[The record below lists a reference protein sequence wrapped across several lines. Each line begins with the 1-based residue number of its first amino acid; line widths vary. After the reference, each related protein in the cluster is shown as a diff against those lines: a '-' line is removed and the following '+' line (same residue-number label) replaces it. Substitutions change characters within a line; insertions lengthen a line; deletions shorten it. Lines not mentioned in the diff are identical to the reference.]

1 MAQDKFNLSK
11 EKERGFDSSNSSESK
26 SSNFNLSKEQASV
39 SSATDVDAN
48 KKSKWLLLLLVA
60 IATIAVVILLF
71 NNYSSNNPD
80 FDVIA
85 KVEQA
90 TAKANE
96 INADVQSGNVNYDE
110 VQAKVLEAQK
120 SVDQAKKNAKTD
132 AEKQVVA
139 EAQVKVHEAARAVEA
154 AKESTQISGVD
165 ETPTSVKEEGITPAT
180 IPGQTAK
187 SEEPAAPDTPGS
199 QSPTT
204 KTDDS
209 HSTTPSVTVS
219 SGTLEQEAKYVI
231 RGNYGNGADRKR
243 ALGSEYDAIQS
254 KVNEMYRNGEV
265 K

>member
-11 EKERGFDSSNSSESK
+11 EEKGFDLSDSTKSK
-26 SSNFNLSKEQASV
+26 SSKFNLSKEQAPAST
-39 SSATDVDAN
+39 AADLEKN
-48 KKSKWLLLLLVA
+48 KRFKWLLLLLLA
-60 IATIAVVILLF
+60 IVVTVVSILF
-71 NNYSSNNPD
+71 FRNNFSNKLD
-80 FDVIA
+80 SDVTA

-90 TAKANE
+90 TAKATE
-96 INADVQSGNVNYDE
+96 ISADVQSDNVNFDE
-110 VQAKVLEAQK
+110 AQANVEEAQK
-120 SVDQAKKNAKTD
+120 SVDQAKENAKTD

-139 EAQVKVHEAARAVEA
+139 DAQVKVDQAAKAVEV
-154 AKESTQISGVD
+154 AKESTQTSGVD
-165 ETPTSVKEEGITPAT
+165 ETPTPVKEEGITPTT
-180 IPGQTAK
+180 IPDQVVR
-187 SEEPAAPDTPGS
+187 SEEPAAPDFQGS

-209 HSTTPSVTVS
+209 LTTTPSVTVS

-243 ALGSEYDAIQS
+243 ALGSEYDAIQG